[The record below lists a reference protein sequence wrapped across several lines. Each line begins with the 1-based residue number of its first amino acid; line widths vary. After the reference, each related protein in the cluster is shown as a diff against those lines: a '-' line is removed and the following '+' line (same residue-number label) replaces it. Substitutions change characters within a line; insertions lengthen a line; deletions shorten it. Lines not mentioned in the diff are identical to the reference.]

1 MKNKKNISMIGLI
14 ISILLFIVGVGV
26 TFAAY
31 TYTRQGIY
39 TSKQIVGDIY
49 MHYAESNSLT
59 LSNAM
64 PSSTF
69 DSTKYFEFTVDGK
82 NTTTNKTIWYDI
94 VINRGESQT
103 GTRINDNLLKFKLV
117 EVINNSET
125 VLVDNQSYSDLSS
138 GKRIYVSTI
147 PYNTGTEVEHTYR
160 LYMRISERTT
170 ICGGDEDNCD
180 YTLANWDQV
189 YASIKVNVT
198 GDFTEKVDDNVELLW
213 DHIVDNLG
221 SEGIVAVKTDGT
233 LYEGTGE
240 IRDYRYSGSGNYC
253 TYTDGTNDYNFQV
266 EGTTC
271 PPKAY
276 NDSGYRFLSS
286 NDEALYGTGS
296 YTKLNLK
303 NNMTPVDSGLRNYIS
318 FNNELWRI
326 VGIVDGNIKIVKDTP
341 ITSGNSTYTNS
352 ESILYNL
359 KILDSDYTNQGMS
372 SIPKYRYYYWN
383 NPIDRSNYANQ
394 PTVGKYNYNDWTRS
408 GAMYYLN
415 EENGYYGSLS
425 NDAKSQIINATYHLG
440 NVSINSSNYLI
451 DGTANAVYNQERG
464 TTMCD
469 VSVSSWSQNANCNIW
484 YGNQASWTGKIGLLY
499 PSDYGYSANP
509 SYWNSNISTYY
520 ENDILGGSWI
530 LNTDANYSWFLSP
543 ASNDSYISLYW
554 DMRGDVFRGS
564 TYTIDC
570 ALRPVLNLKSDT
582 VIFAGEGSIESPF
595 VITG

>member
-1 MKNKKNISMIGLI
+1 MKNKKVIIAIIVAVLL
-14 ISILLFIVGVGV
+14 ISIVGV

-31 TYTRQGIY
+31 TYSRQG
-39 TSKQIVGDIY
+39 TSNSKQVVGDIY
-49 MHYAESNSLT
+49 MHYTESNSLT
-59 LSNAM
+59 LTNAM
-64 PSSTF
+64 PSSTY

-94 VINRGESQT
+94 VINRGDSQT
-103 GTRINDNLLKFKLV
+103 GIRINDNLIKFKLV
-117 EVINNSET
+117 EVVNNSET

-147 PYNTGTEVEHTYR
+147 PYNTTNEIVHTYR
-160 LYMRISERTT
+160 LYMRISESTT

-180 YTLANWDQV
+180 YTLANWEQV

-198 GDFTEKVDDNVELLW
+198 GDFTEKTNDNVELLW

-233 LYEGTGE
+233 LYEGAGE

-276 NDSGYRFLSS
+276 DNGYSKFLST
-286 NDEALYGTGS
+286 NDNALYGTNG
-296 YTKLNLK
+296 YTELNLK
-303 NNMTPVDSGLRNYIS
+303 NNMTPIDSGLRNYIS

-326 VGIVDGNIKIVKDTP
+326 VGIVDGNIKIMKDTP
-341 ITSGNSTYTNS
+341 ITSGETTYTNS
-352 ESILYNL
+352 ESVSYNL
-359 KILDSDYTNQGMS
+359 KVSTYWGMS
-372 SIPKYRYYYWN
+372 GTPKYLHYYWN
-383 NPIDRSNYANQ
+383 DPVDKSNYAWK
-394 PTVGKYNYNDWTRS
+394 PTVGKYNYDDWTRS
-408 GAMYYLN
+408 GVMYYLN

-425 NDAKSQIINATYHLG
+425 SDAKSQIINGTYHLG
-440 NVSINSSNYLI
+440 NVSINSDTGMI
-451 DGTANAVYNQERG
+451 DGTSREVYIEERG

-469 VSVSSWSQNANCNIW
+469 VSVSNWSQNSNCNIW

-520 ENDILGGSWI
+520 QNNITGGSWI
-530 LNTDANYSWFLSP
+530 LNNDANYSWFMSLASSYSQSSMRLSLVGGVYFNIVYQCYDEDNCG
-543 ASNDSYISLYW
+543 A
-554 DMRGDVFRGS
+554 G
-564 TYTIDC
+564 
-570 ALRPVLNLKSDT
+570 ALRPVLHIKSDT
-582 VIFAGEGSIESPF
+582 LILSGEGSITDPF
-595 VITG
+595 IIN